1 MMCKCY
7 VGCTYVLR
15 MVYVCVTYGLRMCTL
30 GVRMCTLGVRMCTLG
45 VRMCTLGVRIL
56 VPNSEKNA
64 FLISQLQ

>member
-1 MMCKCY
+1 MT
-7 VGCTYVLR
+7 VNIEAANDVQVLR
-15 MVYVCVTYGLRMCTL
+15 WVYVY
-30 GVRMCTLGVRMCTLG
+30 VRLVRMCTLG